1 MSTSERADGL
11 PAAWAAW
18 ADMLETR
25 LAALADGEQV
35 VVVAAGAARKSVAR
49 PKLLFGLI
57 PARYVDCAPT
67 ITLIRREDHLHGS
80 LTGSESFGGPLPMSP
95 QEDVALKALSWRDPG
110 SGFERTWLRYWPDD
124 VALAPWPASADL
136 VGCADV
142 VARTFHEVYA
152 VGSPEDVLT

>member
-1 MSTSERADGL
+1 
-11 PAAWAAW
+11 
-18 ADMLETR
+18 MLETR

-80 LTGSESFGGPLPMSP
+80 LT
-95 QEDVALKALSWRDPG
+95 
-110 SGFERTWLRYWPDD
+110 WLRYWPDD

-152 VGSPEDVLT
+152 VGSPEDVLS